1 MKLGMRSDSKG
12 RTPFEQKW
20 GMHVKE
26 LAKAECVGPE
36 AIYMRVRNYGTPFQ
50 RHPKPSVEE
59 IMYGRTVGELAKEKG
74 CHPLTIKNRLKEHGT
89 VHYESKMDHNL
100 GRVYGDYHWA
110 KGKRYTKPN
119 GWLHPLHPQ
128 YKMWRFTIIKHI
140 LEGHTLAQSVE
151 LFLGEIHEVE

>member
-26 LAKAECVGPE
+26 LAKQECVGPE

-59 IMYGRTVGELAKEKG
+59 IMFYWLWAAGGNLCSSLFGWIKGWGR
-74 CHPLTIKNRLKEHGT
+74 N
-89 VHYESKMDHNL
+89 
-100 GRVYGDYHWA
+100 
-110 KGKRYTKPN
+110 
-119 GWLHPLHPQ
+119 
-128 YKMWRFTIIKHI
+128 
-140 LEGHTLAQSVE
+140 
-151 LFLGEIHEVE
+151 

>member
-119 GWLHPLHPQ
+119 GWLALYGFNPP
-128 YKMWRFTIIKHI
+128 MRFVYNELTVLLVVAIICLQIVLLTH
-140 LEGHTLAQSVE
+140 
-151 LFLGEIHEVE
+151 